1 MPSKSRSLSVTV
13 LAFIMA
19 MYAAGPLTPLAPRA
33 LANVTAVPAPPAVA
47 AKSWILID
55 HATGQR
61 LAGQNEDL
69 RVEPASITKVMT
81 AYVAFRAL
89 AEGRLK
95 LDEPITISERAWRS
109 EGSRTFLQVGDRV
122 PVEVLLQGMI
132 VQSGNDAAI
141 AIAERLAG
149 SEDTFGQLMTQQART
164 LGMKNTSFT
173 NATGLPDP
181 ALYTTARDI
190 AILARALI
198 RDYPQYY
205 RWYSQREFV
214 WNNIR
219 QGNRNGLLYQDPSV
233 DGIKTGHTD
242 SAGYCL
248 ASSAQRNGT
257 RMISAVFGSES
268 PRIREQASAA
278 LLNYGFA
285 FYETVTLR
293 KAGEMVL
300 QPRVYKGAEQY
311 VAIGPQTDVTA
322 TIARGGAAKL
332 RVSTV
337 VDEPLVAPL
346 KAGQRVGE
354 LRVQSGNTIIRRVPL
369 VVTRELPEGGVWA
382 SVRDTIAL
390 WFR

>member
-1 MPSKSRSLSVTV
+1 MLFVFALIGCMVLSAGAASAATAQAAPIPPPPEVAGRSYV
-13 LAFIMA
+13 
-19 MYAAGPLTPLAPRA
+19 
-33 LANVTAVPAPPAVA
+33 
-47 AKSWILID
+47 LID
-55 HATGQR
+55 HATGR
-61 LAGQNEDL
+61 VLAERNADQ
-69 RVEPASITKVMT
+69 RVEPASITKLMT

-95 LDEPITISERAWRS
+95 LDEPIAISERAWRS
-109 EGSRTFLQVGDRV
+109 EGSRTFLNVGDQV
-122 PVEVLLQGMI
+122 PAEVLLQGMI
-132 VQSGNDAAI
+132 VQSGNDAAV

-149 SEDTFGQLMTQQART
+149 SEATFAQLMTEQAKQ
-164 LGMKNTSFT
+164 LGMKNSSFA

-190 AILARALI
+190 AILSRAMI
-198 RDYPQYY
+198 REFPQFY

-219 QGNRNGLLYQDPSV
+219 QGNRNGLLYRDPTV

-248 ASSAQRNGT
+248 ASSAERNGT
-257 RMISAVFGSES
+257 RMIATIFGTES
-268 PRIREQASAA
+268 PKVREDASAA

-300 QPRVYKGAEQY
+300 RPRLYKGTEQDIV
-311 VAIGPQTDVTA
+311 VAPQSNVSA
-322 TIARGGAAKL
+322 TIARGNLSRL
-332 RVSTV
+332 RTV
-337 VDEPLVAPL
+337 TRVEEPLIAPL

-354 LRVQSGNTIIRRVPL
+354 MQILDGKTVIRRVPL
-369 VVTRELPEGGVWA
+369 VVTTEAPMGGVWPRL
-382 SVRDTIAL
+382 RDTIAL

>member
-1 MPSKSRSLSVTV
+1 MSLMFVRRMLFALTLICCAGLSPG
-13 LAFIMA
+13 
-19 MYAAGPLTPLAPRA
+19 AASAATTQAAPI
-33 LANVTAVPAPPAVA
+33 PPPPAVA
-47 AKSWILID
+47 GRSYVLID
-55 HATGQR
+55 HATGR
-61 LAGQNEDL
+61 VLAERNADQ
-69 RVEPASITKVMT
+69 RVEPASITKLMT

-95 LDEPITISERAWRS
+95 LDERISISERAWRS
-109 EGSRTFLQVGDRV
+109 EGSRTFLNVGDQV
-122 PVEVLLQGMI
+122 PAEVLLQGMI
-132 VQSGNDAAI
+132 VQSGNDAAV

-149 SEDTFGQLMTQQART
+149 SEATFAQLMTEQAKQI
-164 LGMKNTSFT
+164 GMRNSSFA

-190 AILARALI
+190 AILSRAMI
-198 RDYPQYY
+198 REFPQYY

-219 QGNRNGLLYQDPSV
+219 QGNRNGLLYRDPTV

-248 ASSAQRNGT
+248 ASSAERNGT
-257 RMISAVFGSES
+257 RMIATIFGTES
-268 PRIREQASAA
+268 PKAREDASAA

-300 QPRVYKGAEQY
+300 RPRLSTGTEQDIA
-311 VAIGPQTDVTA
+311 VAPQSNVSA
-322 TIARGGAAKL
+322 TIARGGLSRL
-332 RVSTV
+332 RTATRL
-337 VDEPLVAPL
+337 DEPLVAPL

-354 LRVQSGNTIIRRVPL
+354 MQILDGKTVIRRVPL
-369 VVTRELPEGGVWA
+369 VVTTEAPMGGVWPRL
-382 SVRDTIAL
+382 RDTIAL

>member
-1 MPSKSRSLSVTV
+1 MFVRRMLFALTLICCAGLSPG
-13 LAFIMA
+13 
-19 MYAAGPLTPLAPRA
+19 AASAATTQAAPI
-33 LANVTAVPAPPAVA
+33 PPPPAVA
-47 AKSWILID
+47 GRSYVLID
-55 HATGQR
+55 HATGR
-61 LAGQNEDL
+61 VLAERNADQ
-69 RVEPASITKVMT
+69 RVEPASITKLMT

-95 LDEPITISERAWRS
+95 LDERISISERAWRS
-109 EGSRTFLQVGDRV
+109 EGSRTFLNVGDQV
-122 PVEVLLQGMI
+122 PAEVLLQSMI
-132 VQSGNDAAI
+132 VQSGNDAAV

-149 SEDTFGQLMTQQART
+149 SEATFAQLMTEQAKQ
-164 LGMKNTSFT
+164 LGMKNSSFA

-190 AILARALI
+190 AILSRAMI
-198 RDYPQYY
+198 REFPQYY

-219 QGNRNGLLYQDPSV
+219 QGNRNGLLYRDPTV

-248 ASSAQRNGT
+248 ASSAERNGT
-257 RMISAVFGSES
+257 RMIATIFGTES
-268 PRIREQASAA
+268 PKAREDASAA

-300 QPRVYKGAEQY
+300 RPRLYKGTEQDIA
-311 VAIGPQTDVTA
+311 VAPQSNVSA
-322 TIARGGAAKL
+322 TIARGGLSRL
-332 RVSTV
+332 RTATRL
-337 VDEPLVAPL
+337 DEPLVAPL

-354 LRVQSGNTIIRRVPL
+354 MQILDGKTVIRRVPL
-369 VVTRELPEGGVWA
+369 VVTTEAPMGGVWPRL
-382 SVRDTIAL
+382 RDTIAL

>member
-1 MPSKSRSLSVTV
+1 MFVRRMLFALTLICCAGLSPGAASATTTQAAPIPPPPEVAGRSYV
-13 LAFIMA
+13 
-19 MYAAGPLTPLAPRA
+19 
-33 LANVTAVPAPPAVA
+33 
-47 AKSWILID
+47 LID
-55 HATGQR
+55 HATGR
-61 LAGQNEDL
+61 VLAERNADQ
-69 RVEPASITKVMT
+69 RVEPASITKLMT

-95 LDEPITISERAWRS
+95 LDERISISERAWRS
-109 EGSRTFLQVGDRV
+109 EGSRTFLNVGDQV
-122 PVEVLLQGMI
+122 PAEVLLQGMI
-132 VQSGNDAAI
+132 VQSGNDAAV
-141 AIAERLAG
+141 AIAEHLAG
-149 SEDTFGQLMTQQART
+149 SEATFAQLMTEQAKQ
-164 LGMKNTSFT
+164 LGMKNSSFA

-190 AILARALI
+190 AILSRAMI
-198 RDYPQYY
+198 REFPQYY

-219 QGNRNGLLYQDPSV
+219 QGNRNGLLYRDPTV

-248 ASSAQRNGT
+248 ASSAERNGT
-257 RMISAVFGSES
+257 RMIATIFGTES
-268 PRIREQASAA
+268 PKAREDASAA

-300 QPRVYKGAEQY
+300 RPRLYKGTEQDIA
-311 VAIGPQTDVTA
+311 VAPQSNVSA
-322 TIARGGAAKL
+322 TIARGGLSRL
-332 RVSTV
+332 RTATRL
-337 VDEPLVAPL
+337 DEPLVAPL

-354 LRVQSGNTIIRRVPL
+354 MQILDGKTVIRRVPL
-369 VVTRELPEGGVWA
+369 VVTTEAPMGGVWPRL
-382 SVRDTIAL
+382 RDTIAL

>member
-1 MPSKSRSLSVTV
+1 MSLMFVRRMLFALTLICCAGLSPGAASAATTQAAPIPPPPEVAGRSYV
-13 LAFIMA
+13 
-19 MYAAGPLTPLAPRA
+19 
-33 LANVTAVPAPPAVA
+33 
-47 AKSWILID
+47 LID
-55 HATGQR
+55 HATGR
-61 LAGQNEDL
+61 VLAERNADQ
-69 RVEPASITKVMT
+69 RVEPASITKLMT

-95 LDEPITISERAWRS
+95 LDERISISERAWRS
-109 EGSRTFLQVGDRV
+109 EGSRTFLNVGDQV
-122 PVEVLLQGMI
+122 PAEVLLQGMI
-132 VQSGNDAAI
+132 VQSGNDAAV

-149 SEDTFGQLMTQQART
+149 SEATFAQLMTEQAKQI
-164 LGMKNTSFT
+164 GMKNSSFA

-190 AILARALI
+190 AILSRAMI
-198 RDYPQYY
+198 REFPQYY

-219 QGNRNGLLYQDPSV
+219 QGNRNGLLYRDPTV

-248 ASSAQRNGT
+248 ASSAERNGT
-257 RMISAVFGSES
+257 RMIATIFGTES
-268 PRIREQASAA
+268 PKAREDASAA

-300 QPRVYKGAEQY
+300 RPRLYKGTEQDIA
-311 VAIGPQTDVTA
+311 VAPQSNVSA
-322 TIARGGAAKL
+322 TIARGGLSRL
-332 RVSTV
+332 RTATRL
-337 VDEPLVAPL
+337 DEPLVAPL

-354 LRVQSGNTIIRRVPL
+354 MQILDGKTVIRRVPL
-369 VVTRELPEGGVWA
+369 VVTTEAPMGGVWPRL
-382 SVRDTIAL
+382 RDTIAL

>member
-1 MPSKSRSLSVTV
+1 LSLMFVRRMLFALTLICCAGLSPG
-13 LAFIMA
+13 
-19 MYAAGPLTPLAPRA
+19 AASAATTQAAPI
-33 LANVTAVPAPPAVA
+33 PPPPAVA
-47 AKSWILID
+47 GRSYVLID
-55 HATGQR
+55 HATGR
-61 LAGQNEDL
+61 VLAERNADQ
-69 RVEPASITKVMT
+69 RVEPASITKLMT

-95 LDEPITISERAWRS
+95 LDERISISERAWRS
-109 EGSRTFLQVGDRV
+109 EGSRTFLNVGDQV
-122 PVEVLLQGMI
+122 PAEVLLQGMI
-132 VQSGNDAAI
+132 VQSGNDAAV

-149 SEDTFGQLMTQQART
+149 SEATFAQLMTEQAKQI
-164 LGMKNTSFT
+164 GMRNSSFA

-190 AILARALI
+190 AILSRAMI
-198 RDYPQYY
+198 REFPQYY

-219 QGNRNGLLYQDPSV
+219 QGNRNGLLYRDPTV

-248 ASSAQRNGT
+248 ASSAERNGT
-257 RMISAVFGSES
+257 RMIATIFGTES
-268 PRIREQASAA
+268 PKAREDASAA

-300 QPRVYKGAEQY
+300 RPRLYKGTEQDIA
-311 VAIGPQTDVTA
+311 VAPQSNVSA
-322 TIARGGAAKL
+322 TIARGGLSRL
-332 RVSTV
+332 RTATRL
-337 VDEPLVAPL
+337 DEPLVAPL

-354 LRVQSGNTIIRRVPL
+354 MQILDGKTVIRRVPL
-369 VVTRELPEGGVWA
+369 VVTTEAPMGGVWPRL
-382 SVRDTIAL
+382 RDTIAL

>member
-1 MPSKSRSLSVTV
+1 MSLMFARRMLFALTLICCAGLSPGAASAATTQAAPIPPPPEVAGRSYV
-13 LAFIMA
+13 
-19 MYAAGPLTPLAPRA
+19 
-33 LANVTAVPAPPAVA
+33 
-47 AKSWILID
+47 LID
-55 HATGQR
+55 HATGR
-61 LAGQNEDL
+61 VLAERNADQ
-69 RVEPASITKVMT
+69 RVEPASITKLMT

-95 LDEPITISERAWRS
+95 LDERISISERAWRS
-109 EGSRTFLQVGDRV
+109 EGSRTFLNVGDQV
-122 PVEVLLQGMI
+122 PAEVLLQGMI
-132 VQSGNDAAI
+132 VQSGNDAAV

-149 SEDTFGQLMTQQART
+149 SEATFAQLMTEQAKQI
-164 LGMKNTSFT
+164 GMRNSSFA

-190 AILARALI
+190 AILSRAMI
-198 RDYPQYY
+198 REFPQYY

-219 QGNRNGLLYQDPSV
+219 QGNRNGLLYRDPTV

-248 ASSAQRNGT
+248 ASSAERNGT
-257 RMISAVFGSES
+257 RMIATIFGTES
-268 PRIREQASAA
+268 PKAREDASAA

-300 QPRVYKGAEQY
+300 RPRLYKGTEQDIA
-311 VAIGPQTDVTA
+311 VAPQSNVSA
-322 TIARGGAAKL
+322 TIARGGLSRL
-332 RVSTV
+332 RTATRL
-337 VDEPLVAPL
+337 DEPLVAPL

-354 LRVQSGNTIIRRVPL
+354 MQILDGKTVIRRVPL
-369 VVTRELPEGGVWA
+369 VVTTEAPMGGVWPRL
-382 SVRDTIAL
+382 RDTIAL

>member
-1 MPSKSRSLSVTV
+1 MSLMFVRRMLFALTLICCAGLSPG
-13 LAFIMA
+13 
-19 MYAAGPLTPLAPRA
+19 AASAATTQAAPI
-33 LANVTAVPAPPAVA
+33 PPPPAVA
-47 AKSWILID
+47 GRSYVLID
-55 HATGQR
+55 HATGR
-61 LAGQNEDL
+61 VLAERNADQ
-69 RVEPASITKVMT
+69 RVEPASITKLMT

-95 LDEPITISERAWRS
+95 LDERISISERAWRS
-109 EGSRTFLQVGDRV
+109 EGSRTFLNVGDQV
-122 PVEVLLQGMI
+122 PAEVLLQGMI
-132 VQSGNDAAI
+132 VQSGNDAAV

-149 SEDTFGQLMTQQART
+149 SEATFAQLMTEQAKQI
-164 LGMKNTSFT
+164 GMRNSSFA

-190 AILARALI
+190 AILSRAMI
-198 RDYPQYY
+198 REFPQYY

-219 QGNRNGLLYQDPSV
+219 QGNRNGLLYRDPTV

-248 ASSAQRNGT
+248 ASSAERNGT
-257 RMISAVFGSES
+257 RMIATIFGTES
-268 PRIREQASAA
+268 PKAREDASAA

-300 QPRVYKGAEQY
+300 RPRLYKGTEQDIA
-311 VAIGPQTDVTA
+311 VAPQSNVNA
-322 TIARGGAAKL
+322 TIARGGLSRL
-332 RVSTV
+332 RTATRL
-337 VDEPLVAPL
+337 DEPLVAPL

-354 LRVQSGNTIIRRVPL
+354 MQILDGKTVIRRVPL
-369 VVTRELPEGGVWA
+369 VVTTEAPMGGVWPRL
-382 SVRDTIAL
+382 RDTIAL

>member
-1 MPSKSRSLSVTV
+1 MFTRPLCVALSCLALLSGAAFAATPAATPIPPPPEVAGRSYV
-13 LAFIMA
+13 
-19 MYAAGPLTPLAPRA
+19 
-33 LANVTAVPAPPAVA
+33 
-47 AKSWILID
+47 LID
-55 HATGQR
+55 HATGR
-61 LAGQNEDL
+61 VLAERNADQ
-69 RVEPASITKVMT
+69 RVEPASITKLMT

-95 LDEPITISERAWRS
+95 LNDRIAISERAWRS
-109 EGSRTFLQVGDRV
+109 EGSRTFLNVGDQV
-122 PVEVLLQGMI
+122 PAEVLLQGMI
-132 VQSGNDAAI
+132 VQSGNDAAV

-149 SEDTFGQLMTQQART
+149 SEATFAQLMTEQAKQ
-164 LGMKNTSFT
+164 LGMKNSSFA

-190 AILARALI
+190 AILSRAMI
-198 RDYPQYY
+198 REFPQYY

-219 QGNRNGLLYQDPSV
+219 QGNRNGLLYRDPTV

-248 ASSAQRNGT
+248 ASSAERNGT
-257 RMISAVFGSES
+257 RMIATIFGTES
-268 PRIREQASAA
+268 PKAREDASAA

-300 QPRVYKGAEQY
+300 RPRLYKSTEQDIA
-311 VAIGPQTDVTA
+311 VAPQINVSA
-322 TIARGGAAKL
+322 TIARGGLSRL
-332 RVSTV
+332 RTTTRL
-337 VDEPLVAPL
+337 DEPLIAPL

-354 LRVQSGNTIIRRVPL
+354 MQVLDGKTVIRRIPL
-369 VVTRELPEGGVWA
+369 VVTTEAPMGGVWPRF
-382 SVRDTIAL
+382 RDTIAL

>member
-1 MPSKSRSLSVTV
+1 MFPRPLDLARVALLGVALLVSTV
-13 LAFIMA
+13 LSGAVS
-19 MYAAGPLTPLAPRA
+19 AATTQTSPI
-33 LANVTAVPAPPAVA
+33 PPPPEVA
-47 AKSWILID
+47 GRSYVLID
-55 HATGQR
+55 HATGR
-61 LAGQNEDL
+61 VLAERNADQ
-69 RVEPASITKVMT
+69 RVEPASITKLMT

-95 LDEPITISERAWRS
+95 LDERIPISERAWRS
-109 EGSRTFLQVGDRV
+109 EGSRTFLNVGDQV
-122 PVEVLLQGMI
+122 PAEVLLQGMI
-132 VQSGNDAAI
+132 VQSGNDAAV

-149 SEDTFGQLMTQQART
+149 SEATFANLMTEQAKQ
-164 LGMKNTSFT
+164 LGMKNSSFA

-190 AILARALI
+190 AILSRAMI
-198 RDYPQYY
+198 REFPQFY

-219 QGNRNGLLYQDPSV
+219 QGNRNGLLYRDPTV

-248 ASSAQRNGT
+248 ASSAERNGT
-257 RMISAVFGSES
+257 RMIATIFGTES
-268 PRIREQASAA
+268 PKAREDASAA

-300 QPRVYKGAEQY
+300 RPRLYKSTEQDIV
-311 VAIGPQTDVTA
+311 VAPQSNVSA
-322 TIARGGAAKL
+322 TIARGSLSRL
-332 RVSTV
+332 RTTTRL
-337 VDEPLVAPL
+337 DEPLIAPL

-354 LRVQSGNTIIRRVPL
+354 MQILDGKTVIRRVPL
-369 VVTRELPEGGVWA
+369 VVTTEAPMGGVWPRL
-382 SVRDTIAL
+382 RDTVAL

>member
-1 MPSKSRSLSVTV
+1 
-13 LAFIMA
+13 
-19 MYAAGPLTPLAPRA
+19 
-33 LANVTAVPAPPAVA
+33 
-47 AKSWILID
+47 LID
-55 HATGQR
+55 HATGR
-61 LAGQNEDL
+61 VLAERNADQ
-69 RVEPASITKVMT
+69 RVEPASITKLMT

-95 LDEPITISERAWRS
+95 LDDRIAISERAWRS
-109 EGSRTFLQVGDRV
+109 EGSRTFLNVGDQV
-122 PVEVLLQGMI
+122 PAEVLLQGMI
-132 VQSGNDAAI
+132 VQSGNDAAV

-149 SEDTFGQLMTQQART
+149 SEATFAQLMTEQAKQ
-164 LGMKNTSFT
+164 LGMKNSSFA

-190 AILARALI
+190 ALLSRAMI
-198 RDYPQYY
+198 REFPQFY

-219 QGNRNGLLYQDPSV
+219 QGNRNGLLYRDPTV

-248 ASSAQRNGT
+248 ASSAERNGT
-257 RMISAVFGSES
+257 RMIATIFGTES
-268 PRIREQASAA
+268 PKAREDASAA

-300 QPRVYKGAEQY
+300 RPRLYKSTEQDIV
-311 VAIGPQTDVTA
+311 VAPQSNVSA
-322 TIARGGAAKL
+322 TIARGGLSRL
-332 RVSTV
+332 RTTTRL
-337 VDEPLVAPL
+337 DEPLTAPL

-354 LRVQSGNTIIRRVPL
+354 MQVLDGQTVIRRVPL
-369 VVTRELPEGGVWA
+369 VVTTEAPMGGVWPRF
-382 SVRDTIAL
+382 RDTIAL

>member
-1 MPSKSRSLSVTV
+1 MSLMFVRRMLFALTLICCAGLSPGAASAATTQAAPIPPPPEVAGRSYV
-13 LAFIMA
+13 
-19 MYAAGPLTPLAPRA
+19 
-33 LANVTAVPAPPAVA
+33 
-47 AKSWILID
+47 LID
-55 HATGQR
+55 HATGR
-61 LAGQNEDL
+61 VLAERNADQ
-69 RVEPASITKVMT
+69 RVEPASITKLMT

-95 LDEPITISERAWRS
+95 LDERISISERAWRS
-109 EGSRTFLQVGDRV
+109 EGSRTFLNVGDQV
-122 PVEVLLQGMI
+122 PAEVLLQGMI
-132 VQSGNDAAI
+132 VQSGNDAAV

-149 SEDTFGQLMTQQART
+149 SEATFAQLMTEQAKQI
-164 LGMKNTSFT
+164 GMRNSSFA

-190 AILARALI
+190 AILSRAMI
-198 RDYPQYY
+198 REFPQYY

-219 QGNRNGLLYQDPSV
+219 QGNRNGLLYRDPTV

-248 ASSAQRNGT
+248 ASSAERNGT
-257 RMISAVFGSES
+257 RMIATIFGTES
-268 PRIREQASAA
+268 PKAREDASAA

-300 QPRVYKGAEQY
+300 RPRLYKGTEQDIA
-311 VAIGPQTDVTA
+311 VAPQSNVSA
-322 TIARGGAAKL
+322 TIARGGLSRL
-332 RVSTV
+332 RTATRL
-337 VDEPLVAPL
+337 DEPLVAPL

-354 LRVQSGNTIIRRVPL
+354 MQILDGKTVIRRVPL
-369 VVTRELPEGGVWA
+369 VVTTEAPMGGVWPRL
-382 SVRDTIAL
+382 RDTIAL

>member
-1 MPSKSRSLSVTV
+1 MFARRILFALTLICCAGLSPGAASAATTQAAPIPPPPEVAGRSYV
-13 LAFIMA
+13 
-19 MYAAGPLTPLAPRA
+19 
-33 LANVTAVPAPPAVA
+33 
-47 AKSWILID
+47 LID
-55 HATGQR
+55 HATGR
-61 LAGQNEDL
+61 VLAERNADQ
-69 RVEPASITKVMT
+69 RVEPASITKLMT

-95 LDEPITISERAWRS
+95 LDERISISERAWRS
-109 EGSRTFLQVGDRV
+109 EGSRTFLNVGDQV
-122 PVEVLLQGMI
+122 PAEVLLQGMI
-132 VQSGNDAAI
+132 VQSGNDAAV

-149 SEDTFGQLMTQQART
+149 SEATFAQLMTEQAKQI
-164 LGMKNTSFT
+164 GMKNSSFA

-190 AILARALI
+190 AILSRAMI
-198 RDYPQYY
+198 REFPQYY

-219 QGNRNGLLYQDPSV
+219 QGNRNGLLYRDPTV

-248 ASSAQRNGT
+248 ASSAERNGT
-257 RMISAVFGSES
+257 RMIATIFGTES
-268 PRIREQASAA
+268 PKAREDASAA

-300 QPRVYKGAEQY
+300 RPRLYKGTEQDIA
-311 VAIGPQTDVTA
+311 VAPQSNVSA
-322 TIARGGAAKL
+322 TIARGGLSRL
-332 RVSTV
+332 RTATRL
-337 VDEPLVAPL
+337 DEPLVAPL

-354 LRVQSGNTIIRRVPL
+354 MQILDGKTVIRRVPL
-369 VVTRELPEGGVWA
+369 VVTTEAPMGGVWPRL
-382 SVRDTIAL
+382 RDTIAL

>member
-1 MPSKSRSLSVTV
+1 M
-13 LAFIMA
+13 LARRILF
-19 MYAAGPLTPLAPRA
+19 A
-33 LANVTAVPAPPAVA
+33 LALICCAGLWPGAAAAATTQAAPIPPPPEVA
-47 AKSWILID
+47 GRSYVLID
-55 HATGQR
+55 HATGR
-61 LAGQNEDL
+61 VLAERNADQ
-69 RVEPASITKVMT
+69 RVEPASITKLMT

-95 LDEPITISERAWRS
+95 LDERISISERAWRS
-109 EGSRTFLQVGDRV
+109 EGSRTFLNVGDQV
-122 PVEVLLQGMI
+122 PAEVLLQGMI
-132 VQSGNDAAI
+132 VQSGNDAAV

-149 SEDTFGQLMTQQART
+149 SEATFAQLMTEQAKQ
-164 LGMKNTSFT
+164 LGMKNSSFA

-190 AILARALI
+190 AILSRAMI
-198 RDYPQYY
+198 REFPQYY

-219 QGNRNGLLYQDPSV
+219 QGNRNGLLYRDPTV

-248 ASSAQRNGT
+248 ASSAERNGT
-257 RMISAVFGSES
+257 RMIATIFGTES
-268 PRIREQASAA
+268 PKAREDASAA

-300 QPRVYKGAEQY
+300 RPRLYKGTEQDRT
-311 VAIGPQTDVTA
+311 VAPQSNVRA
-322 TIARGGAAKL
+322 TIARGGLSRL
-332 RVSTV
+332 RTATRL
-337 VDEPLVAPL
+337 DEPLVAPL

-354 LRVQSGNTIIRRVPL
+354 MQILDGKTVIRRVPL
-369 VVTRELPEGGVWA
+369 VVTTEAPMGGVWPRL
-382 SVRDTIAL
+382 RDTIAL

>member
-1 MPSKSRSLSVTV
+1 MFDRRMLLVFALVGCMVLSAGAASAATAQAAPIPPPPEVAGRSYV
-13 LAFIMA
+13 
-19 MYAAGPLTPLAPRA
+19 
-33 LANVTAVPAPPAVA
+33 
-47 AKSWILID
+47 LID
-55 HATGQR
+55 HATGR
-61 LAGQNEDL
+61 VLAERNADQ
-69 RVEPASITKVMT
+69 RVEPASITKLMT

-95 LDEPITISERAWRS
+95 LDEPIAISERAWRS
-109 EGSRTFLQVGDRV
+109 EGSRTFLNVGDQV
-122 PVEVLLQGMI
+122 PAEVLLQGMI
-132 VQSGNDAAI
+132 VQSGNDAAV

-149 SEDTFGQLMTQQART
+149 SEATFAQLMTEQAKQ
-164 LGMKNTSFT
+164 LGMKNSSFA

-190 AILARALI
+190 AILSRAMI
-198 RDYPQYY
+198 REFPQFY

-219 QGNRNGLLYQDPSV
+219 QGNRNGLLYRDPTV

-248 ASSAQRNGT
+248 ASSAERNGT
-257 RMISAVFGSES
+257 RMIATIFGTES
-268 PRIREQASAA
+268 PKVREDASAA

-300 QPRVYKGAEQY
+300 RPRLYKGTEQDIV
-311 VAIGPQTDVTA
+311 VAPQSNVSA
-322 TIARGGAAKL
+322 TIARGNLSRL
-332 RVSTV
+332 RTV
-337 VDEPLVAPL
+337 TRVEEPLIAPL

-354 LRVQSGNTIIRRVPL
+354 MQILDGKTVIRRVPL
-369 VVTRELPEGGVWA
+369 VVTTEAPMGGVWPRL
-382 SVRDTIAL
+382 RDTIAL